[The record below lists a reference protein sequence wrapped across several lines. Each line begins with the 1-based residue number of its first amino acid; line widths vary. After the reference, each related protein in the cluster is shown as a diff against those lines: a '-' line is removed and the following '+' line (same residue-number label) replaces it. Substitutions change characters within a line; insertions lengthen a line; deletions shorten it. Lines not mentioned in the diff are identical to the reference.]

1 MGQSTTTHGTYGTG
15 TKGPPC
21 AGSVQDIIN
30 MLLTIEHLAMTFY
43 YTGLTSPHVMHN
55 RALGGPSADPN
66 NPGLPPGGN
75 PSNVRY
81 LQAALDAEVKHADA
95 LVTAGARAPYTH
107 FYFPSRTFARLGSST
122 HPDGFLGIMETIE
135 ALCEGLYIAAV
146 GELVRWRRPDLASV
160 AAQIMGVES
169 EHRTLGRVISGARP
183 PNDHILV
190 QQPFACVQ
198 SADAALHPF
207 VLGRYDPHTRDAT
220 RAVSLPSRTH
230 VRRVIGKY
238 GTHRV
243 QRFLWT

>member
-1 MGQSTTTHGTYGTG
+1 MGQGSTTHGTVGLG
-15 TKGPPC
+15 C

-30 MLLTIEHLAMTFY
+30 MLLTVEHLAMTFY
-43 YTGLTSPHVMHN
+43 YTGLTSPHVMHS
-55 RALGGPSADPN
+55 RALSGPSADPN

-75 PSNVRY
+75 PSNVHY
-81 LQAALDAEVKHADA
+81 VQAALDAEVKHADA
-95 LVTAGARAPYTH
+95 LVAAGARTPYTH
-107 FYFPSRTFARLGSST
+107 FYFPSRTFARLGAST
-122 HPDGFLGIMETIE
+122 NSDSFLGVMETIE

-146 GELVRWRRPDLASV
+146 GELVRWKRSDLASV

-198 SADAALHPF
+198 NADAALNPF
-207 VLGRYDPHTRDAT
+207 VLGRHTRDAA
-220 RAVSLPSRTH
+220 RAVPLPSRTH
-230 VRRVIGKY
+230 MRRVIGKY